1 MLLRMAEIK
10 RKRGRP
16 RKDFSKQQVEIL
28 NRIARGEPLLYI
40 LKTDGMP
47 SERQFYLTLLND
59 KQYLQKYREAKQVQA
74 HAYADK
80 SIMIIMAT
88 HARVKSKTAERQEV
102 QSAKNMADEY
112 KWQAGKLA
120 PKLYG
125 KISEIYNEENIVD
138 QERIIKIHNY
148 LSDDK

>member
-28 NRIARGEPLLYI
+28 NRIAKGEPLLYI
-40 LKTDGMP
+40 LKTEGMP
-47 SERQFYLTLLND
+47 SERQFYYTLLND
-59 KQYLQKYREAKQVQA
+59 KQYLQQYREAKQVQA

-148 LSDDK
+148 LNDDK